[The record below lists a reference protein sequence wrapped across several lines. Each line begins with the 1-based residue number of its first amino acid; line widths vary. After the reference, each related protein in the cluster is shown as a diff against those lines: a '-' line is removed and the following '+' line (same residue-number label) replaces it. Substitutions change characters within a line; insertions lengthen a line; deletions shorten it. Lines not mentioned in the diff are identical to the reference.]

1 MASITGKKTIFFVTS
16 PRSPLKMVEEIRF
29 LVDRFSGRAWTTDI
43 QREYYE
49 ALTTQPFFEG
59 GQSADPAFSAR
70 DRITRGPKSLGL
82 VDLKPVI
89 ALTPA
94 GSAFISGNRPEEAL
108 LRQMLKFQFP
118 SPYHIDRGG
127 TFSVKPYLELMRFI
141 RDLDGLTKTEIALF
155 VMQLINHTDYDR
167 IKQKIEEFRIAARE
181 NREARQ
187 TNYREFV
194 EQYFERELSVV
205 FREEISSGDV
215 STRESSEITLR
226 AFIRTKQRNHRDY
239 ADAAIRY
246 LRATS
251 LFTFNPRSLRV
262 SVMPERAA
270 DVEHILETIS
280 RIPVVLNTEEEYG
293 DYLFPANTPQ
303 LLTDNAQA
311 LIQNITARSS
321 DYAVQEL
328 ESKTVEELKDAFSET
343 LSKKLEQIILQQRIQ
358 LRTYGEYDDIQ
369 DTFDRIRAAD
379 IADPALFLEW
389 NTWRALEMLDDGTIK
404 GNFRIDDNGSPL
416 YTAPGNTADIICE
429 YSDFETI
436 VEVTLSSGQRQY
448 EMEGEPVS
456 RHYGNHRRTTDKPV
470 YAIFIAPQ
478 INPATLAHYFV
489 LSRTDVQ
496 YYGGRSSI
504 IPIALDDFRKLL
516 ENAKNASRRPSSQD
530 LKALLNTLSTSAAA
544 AANEGEWYQNIQS
557 EIASAFQAEVAS

>member
-1 MASITGKKTIFFVTS
+1 MATITGKKTIFFVTS
-16 PRSPLKMVEEIRF
+16 PRSPLKMLDEIKF
-29 LVDRFSGRAWTTDI
+29 LVEHFSGHEWTTET
-43 QREYYE
+43 QKEYYK

-94 GSAFISGNRPEEAL
+94 GHEFISGNRPEEAL

-118 SPYHIDRGG
+118 SPYHIDTGW

-155 VMQLINHTDYDR
+155 VIQLTNRANYEV
-167 IKQKIEEFRIAARE
+167 IKNKIETFRTAARE
-181 NREARQ
+181 NREQQRV
-187 TNYREFV
+187 NYREFV
-194 EQYFERELSVV
+194 AHYFERELREV
-205 FREEISSGDV
+205 FEEEINSGEL
-215 STRESSEITLR
+215 STRESDDATLQK
-226 AFIRTKQRNHRDY
+226 FVKTKQRNHTDY

-251 LFTFNPRSLRV
+251 LFTFNARSLRV
-262 SVMPERAA
+262 SVMPERVA
-270 DVEHILETIS
+270 DVAYILETIPRDPTTFS
-280 RIPVVLNTEEEYG
+280 SEDEYGNYLFQATSPTLFTDNTEK
-293 DYLFPANTPQ
+293 
-303 LLTDNAQA
+303 
-311 LIQNITARSS
+311 LIQGILAQSREYTPELLRSKNI
-321 DYAVQEL
+321 
-328 ESKTVEELKDAFSET
+328 EELKNIFSET
-343 LSKKLEQIILQQRIQ
+343 LNKNLERIITEQRSQ

-369 DTFDRIRAAD
+369 DTFDRIRASD

-389 NTWRALEMLDDGTIK
+389 NTWRALEMLDDGTIE
-404 GNFRIDDNGSPL
+404 GNFRVDNNGAPL
-416 YTAPGNTADIICE
+416 YTAPGNTPDIVCK
-429 YSDFETI
+429 YADFETI

-456 RHYGNHRRTTDKPV
+456 RHYGNYRRTTTKPV
-470 YAIFIAPQ
+470 FAIFIAPQ

-496 YYGGRSSI
+496 YYGGRSVI
-504 IPIALDDFRKLL
+504 IPLALADFRKLL
-516 ENAKNASRRPSSQD
+516 ENARNSTQRPSSGD
-530 LKALLNTLSTSAAA
+530 LKLLFEELSGLAQTAAH
-544 AANEGEWYQNIQS
+544 EQEWYQGIS
-557 EIASAFQAEVAS
+557 SKVATAFQEVVN